1 MDDKEYIIEEL
12 TDEQRMLCQHKQDLD
27 NKLATNRFIGDQLVM
42 GIEGVETRLRASLE
56 AEEDV
61 SPHDPGDEND
71 SDRGNTGA

>member
-1 MDDKEYIIEEL
+1 MMAKTQKEKPTLTMDDKEYIIEEL

-56 AEEDV
+56 AEEV
-61 SPHDPGDEND
+61 EEKVE
-71 SDRGNTGA
+71 A